1 MASTLTVD
9 NIVGATSSNSIHIP
23 GHVVQVQTYSS
34 PSASISTASSSYV
47 SSGLSCGFTPKY
59 NNSLLKLELKS
70 RRCNL
75 VDGKKIQ
82 IGMSRDSGAT
92 FIGSDVG
99 FINREIYFANTNSS
113 GSNQISV
120 GLYFPWYDEPN
131 TTSSLTYTVWFKND
145 YGSGTVYLADSG
157 GIQVYITEIAQ

>member
-1 MASTLTVD
+1 MSKLYV
-9 NIVGATSSNSIHIP
+9 NQIVEANAGAGVHIP

-34 PSASISTASSSYV
+34 SSASISTGSSSYV

-59 NNSLLKLELKS
+59 NNSLLKVELKS

-75 VDGKKIQ
+75 VDGKKMQ
-82 IGMSRDSGAT
+82 IAMSRDSGAT
-92 FIGSDVG
+92 FIGSDMG
-99 FINREIYFANTNSS
+99 FSSHKEIYFANSDSS
-113 GSNQISV
+113 ASNQISV

-145 YGSGTVYLADSG
+145 YGSGTVYLSDSG
-157 GIQVYITEIAQ
+157 GIQVHITEIAQ

>member
-1 MASTLTVD
+1 MGSTLIVD
-9 NIVGATSSNSIHIP
+9 NIQGANSSNNIHIP
-23 GHVVQVQTYSS
+23 GHVVQVQTYTSS
-34 PSASISTASSSYV
+34 SASISTASTSYV
-47 SSGLSCGFTPKY
+47 SAGLSCGFTPKY

-75 VDGKKIQ
+75 VDGKKMQ
-82 IGMSRDSGAT
+82 IAMSRDNGAN
-92 FIGSDVG
+92 FIGSDMG
-99 FINREIYFANTNSS
+99 FANKEIYFANSNSS

-131 TTSSLTYTVWFKND
+131 TTSSLTYTVWFRND

-157 GIQVYITEIAQ
+157 GIQVHITEIAQ